1 MAHLQS
7 VQKKTS
13 SMSLTISSSSSAS
26 SSRELSCSSS
36 VLAQRHSSLVQP
48 LCVSPQ
54 RTESPIYNQQ
64 YSGNGV
70 APAFVKCLHDVST
83 VNGQLVVLECRLRGT
98 PPLQVMWYR
107 ENEQVLDSD
116 DFRIL
121 RKKAS
126 SASVPE
132 ELCTLVITEAFPE
145 DSGLFKCEAINS
157 FGTASCSA
165 ILEVYNDLEEQLE
178 VEATRHQEEVFLRQ
192 EKEAEFQQETSSF
205 RESSE
210 DFPSELPDSMTLPPP
225 EWPDSPLEDNIPLAD
240 FPEPQP
246 AYYSEELFGRS
257 EEESALRSEGQR
269 SPQVTV
275 RARTPS
281 PPPPPSPSPP
291 PTQVKDKTQTPK
303 LFTPSKL
310 SFSSSQSGGNNMNMS
325 DLPTFTPSVFPPSA
339 FNYERPRHFIQSQA
353 SFQAPSYESVLK
365 DSQENQNNHQQNLI
379 SSQNSPN
386 VAETLSQAKVMS
398 AQSQSFSQTQSVSK
412 SLSQTQSQF
421 QSLSLSQNQT
431 QSVSQTQAHTHI
443 QAQAQT
449 QAHTQIQAH
458 TQAQTETQI
467 KTKAHTQTQAQT
479 QAQTQ
484 PLTHTQIQAQ
494 TQAHT
499 QTQIQA
505 QTHTQIQ
512 TQIQTQANGTSKSS
526 PSSSSLSSPVSTP
539 ASSAATSSSPLP
551 ASLSSLPRTTMRS
564 TITLT
569 PSIPSATGL
578 GSATL
583 PANQDTMSGPAAYLC
598 SVLPFQSAFSPYSS
612 SKLSPNCNLPRPSI
626 SPSRSPLAPSSPL
639 FPMRASSFPTP
650 LPQQPL
656 PVSPSLPRSPLSPT
670 SSSLPQPNTPNG
682 QNRVPPAVVSLPSS
696 YKAAPSILPMPIL
709 KKTVAPRPSS
719 SRSTDEDIQGSKDA
733 LIQDLEKKLRSKE
746 ARRRSSQTHS
756 SPFTLTQCACLKKLS
771 YEERMAR
778 RLLGPDNANN
788 MFDQDSL
795 SDSQLDQPDSP
806 EGRHTGGLWG
816 RRHSGTD
823 ERGNEGSAIQ
833 EKSYAP
839 RFLQIPPDLTVEEGR
854 FCRIDF
860 KVGGLPTPDV
870 CWYLDGKA
878 IRPDDYHKMLVCEK
892 GMLSFIIEIVTVH
905 HAGVYECVAR
915 NRAGESRFSM
925 RLDVLAQEALR
936 PPTFV
941 QKMLN
946 SRALEGD
953 TVRLECKVDASPPPQ
968 LFWKKDK
975 DMLRIDPNRMSLY
988 QDGSGRQCLLLER
1001 LMKSDAGWYTLS
1013 AINEAGMSTCNA
1025 RLDVGTRT
1033 TPAMKTA
1040 PPGSKTLKLLSSF
1053 KHVPALTVESP
1064 AQHTAPLYESEEL

>member
-13 SMSLTISSSSSAS
+13 TMSLTISSSSA
-26 SSRELSCSSS
+26 SRELSSSSSSSSSS
-36 VLAQRHSSLVQP
+36 VLAQKRSGLVQP
-48 LCVSPQ
+48 LLVSPPTSQ
-54 RTESPIYNQQ
+54 SPILNQQ
-64 YSGNGV
+64 YSGTGV
-70 APAFVKCLHDVST
+70 APTFVKGLHDVST

-107 ENEQVLDSD
+107 EDEQVLDSD

-145 DSGLFKCEAINS
+145 DSGIFKCVVINP
-157 FGTASCSA
+157 FGTVSCSA

-178 VEATRHQEEVFLRQ
+178 VEAASQQVAASLRQ
-192 EKEAEFQQETSSF
+192 EQEAMFHQETFSD
-205 RESSE
+205 

-225 EWPDSPLEDNIPLAD
+225 EWPESPLEDNSPVAD

-246 AYYSEELFGRS
+246 AYYCSEEPFGRS
-257 EEESALRSEGQR
+257 EEERALSSEGQR
-269 SPQVTV
+269 SPGVTV
-275 RARTPS
+275 RACTPS
-281 PPPPPSPSPP
+281 PPPPPSPPAH
-291 PTQVKDKTQTPK
+291 VNEKATPK
-303 LFTPSKL
+303 LFSPSRL
-310 SFSSSQSGGNNMNMS
+310 TFTSSQPGGNSTNMS
-325 DLPTFTPSVFPPSA
+325 DLPSFTPSVFPPSA

-353 SFQAPSYESVLK
+353 AFQAPSYESVLK
-365 DSQENQNNHQQNLI
+365 EAHENQNNSQQNLI
-379 SSQNSPN
+379 SSQH
-386 VAETLSQAKVMS
+386 VTETHSQVMS

-412 SLSQTQSQF
+412 SMSQTQAQF
-421 QSLSLSQNQT
+421 QSLSLSQNQA
-431 QSVSQTQAHTHI
+431 QSV
-443 QAQAQT
+443 
-449 QAHTQIQAH
+449 
-458 TQAQTETQI
+458 
-467 KTKAHTQTQAQT
+467 AQT

-484 PLTHTQIQAQ
+484 VHSHAKAQLQ
-494 TQAHT
+494 TQTEAHT
-499 QTQIQA
+499 HSQALMQT
-505 QTHTQIQ
+505 QTHTQAQ
-512 TQIQTQANGTSKSS
+512 VHTQVHSQSQAQAQVQIQSQANGTSKSS
-526 PSSSSLSSPVSTP
+526 PSSSSLSSPISTPTSSAAPPHSFTAPMLSPSAAP
-539 ASSAATSSSPLP
+539 ASSSAPFPPPPSSPFPASSSPFP
-551 ASLSSLPRTTMRS
+551 PPPSSPFPPSLPRTTMRS

-578 GSATL
+578 GSASL
-583 PANQDTMSGPAAYLC
+583 PANQDSMSAPAAFLC
-598 SVLPFQSAFSPYSS
+598 SVLPSPSAFSPFSS
-612 SKLSPNCNLPRPSI
+612 SKLSPNSSLSHPSI
-626 SPSRSPLAPSSPL
+626 SPSRSPLSPFPSPL
-639 FPMRASSFPTP
+639 PH
-650 LPQQPL
+650 QHL
-656 PVSPSLPRSPLSPT
+656 PVSPSLPRSPLSP
-670 SSSLPQPNTPNG
+670 SSPSSFPQPNTPNG
-682 QNRVPPAVVSLPSS
+682 QSRVPPAVVSLPAS
-696 YKAAPSILPMPIL
+696 YNAAPSILPKPIL
-709 KKTVAPRPSS
+709 KKAMAPRPSS
-719 SRSTDEDIQGSKDA
+719 SRSTDDDIQGSKDA

-746 ARRRSSQTHS
+746 ARRRGSQ
-756 SPFTLTQCACLKKLS
+756 KLS

-778 RLLGPDNANN
+778 RLLGPDNANY
-788 MFDQDSL
+788 MFDQDGL
-795 SDSQLDQPDSP
+795 SDSQLNQPEAP

-816 RRHSGTD
+816 RRHTGTD

-892 GMLSFIIEIVTVH
+892 GMHSFIIEIVTVH
-905 HAGVYECVAR
+905 HAGVYECEAR
-915 NRAGESRFSM
+915 NRAGESRFTM

-946 SRALEGD
+946 SRVLEGD

-968 LFWKKDK
+968 LHWKKDK

-988 QDGSGRQCLLLER
+988 EDGSGRQCLLIER
-1001 LMKSDAGWYTLS
+1001 LMKSDAGWYTVS

-1033 TPAMKTA
+1033 APKTA
-1040 PPGSKTLKLLSSF
+1040 PPGSKTLKLLSSL
-1053 KHVPALTVESP
+1053 KHVPSLTVETP
-1064 AQHTAPLYESEEL
+1064 TQHTAPLYESEEL

>member
-1 MAHLQS
+1 MAHVQR

-13 SMSLTISSSSSAS
+13 TMSLTISSSSSSAS
-26 SSRELSCSSS
+26 SSRELFSCSSS
-36 VLAQRHSSLVQP
+36 SSSSSSNLLAQRQSSLVQP

-54 RTESPIYNQQ
+54 RTQSPIYNQQ

-70 APAFVKCLHDVST
+70 APTFVKCLHDVST
-83 VNGQLVVLECRLRGT
+83 VKGQLVVLECRLRGT

-107 ENEQVLDSD
+107 EDEKILDSD

-145 DSGLFKCEAINS
+145 DSGLFKCVALNP
-157 FGTASCSA
+157 FGTVSCSA

-178 VEATRHQEEVFLRQ
+178 IEAIRQQETVSLQQ
-192 EKEAEFQQETSSF
+192 EDEAVFQQEMSSS
-205 RESSE
+205 RKSSG
-210 DFPSELPDSMTLPPP
+210 DFPPLLPDSMNLPPP
-225 EWPDSPLEDNIPLAD
+225 DWPDSPLEDDIPVAD

-246 AYYSEELFGRS
+246 ANHSSEGAFGLSEET
-257 EEESALRSEGQR
+257 ALSSEGQR
-269 SPQVTV
+269 SPEVVV
-275 RARTPS
+275 RVCTPS
-281 PPPPPSPSPP
+281 PPPPPPSPP
-291 PTQVKDKTQTPK
+291 AQVKEKAPTPK
-303 LFTPSKL
+303 LFTPSKI
-310 SFSSSQSGGNNMNMS
+310 SFTSPQSGGNNMNLS
-325 DLPTFTPSVFPPSA
+325 DLPSFTPSAFPPSA
-339 FNYERPRHFIQSQA
+339 FNYERPRHFIQSQPA
-353 SFQAPSYESVLK
+353 FQAPSYESVLREA
-365 DSQENQNNHQQNLI
+365 QENQNNSQQNLN
-379 SSQNSPN
+379 SSQYSLN
-386 VAETLSQAKVMS
+386 VTDTQGQAKIMS
-398 AQSQSFSQTQSVSK
+398 AQSQYTSQSHSVSK

-421 QSLSLSQNQT
+421 QSLNLSQNQT
-431 QSVSQTQAHTHI
+431 QSTAQTHI
-443 QAQAQT
+443 Q
-449 QAHTQIQAH
+449 
-458 TQAQTETQI
+458 
-467 KTKAHTQTQAQT
+467 
-479 QAQTQ
+479 
-484 PLTHTQIQAQ
+484 TH
-494 TQAHT
+494 
-499 QTQIQA
+499 
-505 QTHTQIQ
+505 
-512 TQIQTQANGTSKSS
+512 ANGTGKSS
-526 PSSSSLSSPVSTP
+526 PSSSSLSSPISTP
-539 ASSAATSSSPLP
+539 ASSVVPPLSSTAPLLSPSATTSPSSPFPASSS
-551 ASLSSLPRTTMRS
+551 SSSSLPRTTMRS

-569 PSIPSATGL
+569 PSVPSATGL

-583 PANQDTMSGPAAYLC
+583 PANQDTMSAPAAYLC
-598 SVLPFQSAFSPYSS
+598 SVLPSQSSFSPFSP
-612 SKLSPNCNLPRPSI
+612 SKLSPNANLPHPSI
-626 SPSRSPLAPSSPL
+626 SPSCSPLSPSSPL
-639 FPMRASSFPTP
+639 LPMRASSSPSSF
-650 LPQQPL
+650 PQQPL
-656 PVSPSLPRSPLSPT
+656 PVSPSPLSPT
-670 SSSLPQPNTPNG
+670 SSSSSLQQPSTPNS
-682 QNRVPPAVVSLPSS
+682 QNRVPPAVVSLPAS
-696 YKAAPSILPMPIL
+696 YKGTPNTLPKPIL
-709 KKTVAPRPSS
+709 KKSVAPRPSS

-746 ARRRSSQTHS
+746 ARRRNSQ
-756 SPFTLTQCACLKKLS
+756 P
-771 YEERMAR
+771 
-778 RLLGPDNANN
+778 
-788 MFDQDSL
+788 
-795 SDSQLDQPDSP
+795 QPDSP

-816 RRHSGTD
+816 RHHSGTD

-833 EKSYAP
+833 EKCYAP

-892 GMLSFIIEIVTVH
+892 GMHSFIIEIVTVH

-925 RLDVLAQEALR
+925 RLDVIAQEVLR

-988 QDGSGRQCLLLER
+988 QDGSGRQCLLIER
-1001 LMKSDAGWYTLS
+1001 VMKSDAGWYTLS

-1025 RLDVGTRT
+1025 RLDIGTRT
-1033 TPAMKTA
+1033 APPMKTA
-1040 PPGSKTLKLLSSF
+1040 PPGSKTLKLLSSLS
-1053 KHVPALTVESP
+1053 HVPALTVESP